1 MLPLPLRRWIHCN
14 HGNLSG
20 SGSTSRLIPAGLSRE
35 VALPGGIFMNDPDS
49 LIKSHGLSYSFK
61 EEYLLFASVVY
72 QDQILAT
79 AQESVKYNQIH
90 QGV

>member
-1 MLPLPLRRWIHCN
+1 MFPFPLRRWIHCN

-20 SGSTSRLIPAGLSRE
+20 SGSTSSLIPVGVSRE
-35 VALPGGIFMNDPDS
+35 VSLPGGIFMNDPDS
-49 LIKSHGLSYSFK
+49 LIKSHDLFYNLK
-61 EEYLLFASVVY
+61 EEYLLFVSVVF

-90 QGV
+90 EGM

>member
-1 MLPLPLRRWIHCN
+1 MFPFPLRRWIHCN

-20 SGSTSRLIPAGLSRE
+20 SGSTRLIPVGLSRE

-49 LIKSHGLSYSFK
+49 LIKSHDLSYSLK
-61 EEYLLFASVVY
+61 EEYLLFASVVF